1 MGFFENYIGYNTAN
15 FVTNIEEVGKP
26 TTASSTIQDVSDRN
40 SRVPRKELERLFITD
55 AQTFKIV
62 TAYKQLLLQAGY
74 KISAINKTSQKQY
87 DDFFNELGKIG
98 MGYKLEQLLGRIIH
112 DCVLYGYSYVERVYD
127 VTGTRIVDLKPIDA
141 KLMDYAKDS
150 NGLIVTDRLQRP
162 VGFTMNVGYY
172 SNTKGDPLPAGV
184 KLNSGQIFLDK
195 KRIACF
201 IINPYSNGFEG
212 VGMIEPAY
220 TQITRKIKVEDAASN
235 SIYNSADSLIY
246 AIVGDANRSASAP
259 LMTSTLDTLKKWTT
273 NRRAVFPYPTQVNA
287 MDVAQSPQ
295 VNEILKYL
303 RQEQATAGGMSL
315 SMAVGSGESNN
326 KSTMNTE
333 RRDFNTRLNALAD
346 EISTQFNSQI
356 LDYLYDINN
365 YGSKAKLIWNEISV
379 EDRSGMIA
387 YLKTLYDIKAISP
400 EEIRKYARDV
410 MFLETDDN
418 AWKKF
423 FEDKSPENTPK
434 SNPLLAE
441 KNIQNSKD
449 NYEEIRQ

>member
-40 SRVPRKELERLFITD
+40 SRVQRKELERLFITD

-127 VTGTRIVDLKPIDA
+127 ITGARIVDLKPIDA
-141 KLMDYAKDS
+141 KLMDYARDS

-423 FEDKSPENTPK
+423 FEDKSPESTPK

-449 NYEEIRQ
+449 NYEEVRQ

>member
-40 SRVPRKELERLFITD
+40 SRVQRKELERLFITD

-127 VTGTRIVDLKPIDA
+127 ITGARIVDLKPIDA
-141 KLMDYAKDS
+141 KLMDYARDS

-172 SNTKGDPLPAGV
+172 SNIKGDPLPAGV

>member
-40 SRVPRKELERLFITD
+40 SRVQRKELERLFITD

-127 VTGTRIVDLKPIDA
+127 ITGARIVDLKPIDA
-141 KLMDYAKDS
+141 KLMDYARDS

-172 SNTKGDPLPAGV
+172 SNIKGDPLPAGV

-449 NYEEIRQ
+449 NYEEVRQ

>member
-127 VTGTRIVDLKPIDA
+127 VTGARIVDLKPIDA

-172 SNTKGDPLPAGV
+172 SNIKGDQLPAGV